1 MDNGQHYPPVAVTRA
16 RTDKP
21 EELVRRVR
29 NACAATVTRHDDTE
43 PRPVSWTHRICGDG
57 LRQHMARLIPPLGVR
72 PSLLVTFRQAVDCV
86 GATAPKFCWAV
97 VG

>member
-29 NACAATVTRHDDTE
+29 NACAATVTRNDDTE
-43 PRPVSWTHRICGDG
+43 HTVFVVMVFVSTWRG
-57 LRQHMARLIPPLGVR
+57 
-72 PSLLVTFRQAVDCV
+72 
-86 GATAPKFCWAV
+86 
-97 VG
+97 